1 MNDTKV
7 LVFAKAPVA
16 GQVKT
21 RLIGARIDA
30 ARATALYRAFLHDV
44 LTKTTGA
51 FETELWWAGPDD
63 ARLEGIDVATHRQH
77 GDDLGQRMAHAIETA
92 LADCERVVIV
102 GADAPSMPLRI
113 LHRAFELLRSHDTVF
128 SPSHDGGY
136 VLLGATQVPTFR
148 EVRWSTRHA
157 LADSLRSLETPLGG
171 AANAALTE
179 PWFDVDRPADL
190 RLLRAHLALDPDA
203 APATRAALSR
213 S

>member
-1 MNDTKV
+1 MNGAKV

-21 RLIGARIDA
+21 RLIGPGFDA

-44 LTKTTGA
+44 LTKTSSA
-51 FETELWWAGPDD
+51 FETELWWAGPEE
-63 ARLEGIDVATHRQH
+63 RLEGIDVATKQQR
-77 GDDLGQRMAHAIETA
+77 GDDLGQRMANAIETA
-92 LADCERVVIV
+92 LARCERVVIV

-113 LHRAFELLRSHDTVF
+113 LHHAFELLRSHDTVF

-148 EVRWSTRHA
+148 DVRWSTRHA
-157 LADSLRSLETPLGG
+157 LADSLRSLETP
-171 AANAALTE
+171 ANAALTE

-203 APATRAALSR
+203 APATRTALPGPA
-213 S
+213 